1 MLLHRVARVSQGSRI
16 SAAAGGG
23 MGQILSQW
31 ATQLGAMVIGTA
43 GSDATAKRPIRPVV
57 WR

>member
-1 MLLHRVARVSQGSRI
+1 
-16 SAAAGGG
+16 